1 MHVIESEISRA
12 GGRKQKVEE
21 IKKKKKTTVKEEL

>member
-1 MHVIESEISRA
+1 MHVIESEISWA

-21 IKKKKKTTVKEEL
+21 IKKKKKKQTVK

>member
-1 MHVIESEISRA
+1 MHVIESEISWA

-21 IKKKKKTTVKEEL
+21 IKKKKKKTVK

>member
-1 MHVIESEISRA
+1 MHVIESEISWA

-21 IKKKKKTTVKEEL
+21 IKKKKKTVKEEL

>member
-1 MHVIESEISRA
+1 MHVIESEISWA

-21 IKKKKKTTVKEEL
+21 IKKKQIKKKKKR